1 MEKQAERLD
10 INLYKETVPPGTWL
24 SFFRSQLAAFI
35 ATATDFFIVIL
46 LTELVG
52 IWYVISNAIGAFIG
66 TVVSFL
72 LGRYW
77 VFESLN
83 RKIHQQA
90 FRYILVSA
98 GSLIL
103 NTLGVYLLTENSSL
117 NYIYS
122 KMIVSL
128 IVGICFNFVLHKLFV
143 FKR

>member
-1 MEKQAERLD
+1 MEKQSKYLD
-10 INLYKETVPPGTWL
+10 IDSYKEKTRPGTIL
-24 SFFRSQLAAFI
+24 SFIRSQLAAFL
-35 ATATDFFIVIL
+35 ATVADFLIVIL
-46 LTELVG
+46 LTEVFG
-52 IWYVISNAIGAFIG
+52 IWYVISNAIGAFVG

-77 VFESLN
+77 VFVSVQ
-83 RKIHQQA
+83 RKIQHQA

-122 KMIVSL
+122 KMIISL
-128 IVGICFNFVLHKLFV
+128 IVGIGFNFVLHKKFV
-143 FKR
+143 FKE